1 MIRIDS
7 NKRMKN
13 LMNLPRI
20 LAITAFIL
28 GIPSVVWA
36 AETDAEIFTAVDIEV
51 LEYRVQEGKDL
62 AVWEGEFRAGDD
74 YNKAVLRSEGEYIVN
89 GDQVDSAE
97 FQLLYRRLISEFYDL
112 QAGARFDLE
121 PNPTRAYAVL
131 GITGLA
137 PQWIELEA
145 NLFLNDNGDLSA
157 RIEADTDL
165 LLTQRLILQPKAE
178 INFAFSD
185 DEPTGVGTGFTTLE
199 TGLRLRYEVSRE
211 VAPYIGVNW
220 ERKLGDTEDSARD
233 DGEEYDSFAIV
244 AGVKLLF

>member
-1 MIRIDS
+1 MTRIHS
-7 NKRMKN
+7 SKRKSG
-13 LMNLPRI
+13 LVSLPGI
-20 LAITAFIL
+20 L
-28 GIPSVVWA
+28 VVAGVLLSQLPVAQA
-36 AETDAEIFTAVDIEV
+36 AESDAEIFTAVDIEV
-51 LEYRVQEGKDL
+51 LEYRVQDGKDL

-74 YNKAVLRSEGEYIVN
+74 YNKVVLRSEGEYVVN
-89 GDQVDSAE
+89 GDNVESAE
-97 FQLLYRRLISEFYDL
+97 FQLLYRRLISDFYDL

-121 PNPTRAYAVL
+121 PNPDRAYAVL
-131 GITGLA
+131 GIAGLA

-145 NLFLNDNGDLSA
+145 NLFLSEKGDLSA
-157 RIEADTDL
+157 RVEADTDF

-185 DEPTGVGTGFTTLE
+185 DHPTGIGSGFTTLE
-199 TGLRLRYEVSRE
+199 TGLRLRYEITRE

-220 ERKLGDTEDSARD
+220 ERKLGNTEDLARD

>member
-1 MIRIDS
+1 MTRIDN
-7 NKRMKN
+7 NKRMSS
-13 LMNLPRI
+13 LMNLLRI

-28 GIPSVVWA
+28 GIPSIVWA
-36 AETDAEIFTAVDIEV
+36 AETDAEIFTAIDIEV

-74 YNKAVLRSEGEYIVN
+74 DNKVVLRSEGEYIVN
-89 GDQVDSAE
+89 DDHVESAE
-97 FQLLYRRLISEFYDL
+97 FQLLYRRLISDFYDL

-157 RIEADTDL
+157 RVEADTDF

-185 DEPTGVGTGFTTLE
+185 DEPTGIGTGFTTLE

-220 ERKLGDTEDSARD
+220 ERKLGNTEDLARD